1 MFHAENKVRDKI
13 ISWGIGCS
21 SNNFLAHCVMIY
33 FLYFSHITR
42 QAQYEHPCAPHYIY
56 QPEVRIHMEVQPRV
70 LVPPPR
76 HTHFH
81 PHSVLVPANPYLNE
95 GMFKYCT

>member
-1 MFHAENKVRDKI
+1 M
-13 ISWGIGCS
+13 
-21 SNNFLAHCVMIY
+21 Y
-33 FLYFSHITR
+33 FLLFFTYIILICCFHYFSHITR

-70 LVPPPR
+70 LAPPPR

-95 GMFKYCT
+95 GMYFVLYEVNKNMCRGMKGPK

>member
-1 MFHAENKVRDKI
+1 ML
-13 ISWGIGCS
+13 C
-21 SNNFLAHCVMIY
+21 
-33 FLYFSHITR
+33 FSHITR

-56 QPEVRIHMEVQPRV
+56 QPEVRIHMEVQP
-70 LVPPPR
+70 PPR

-95 GMFKYCT
+95 GMLDAVLDTQ